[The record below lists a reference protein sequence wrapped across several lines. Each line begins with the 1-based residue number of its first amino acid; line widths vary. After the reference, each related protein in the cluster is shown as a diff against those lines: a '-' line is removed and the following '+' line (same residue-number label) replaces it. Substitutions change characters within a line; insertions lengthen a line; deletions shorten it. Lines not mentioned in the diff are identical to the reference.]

1 MSEGAPPN
9 LHRMSE
15 IGLILALGCAA
26 LSGVGLLCKHRGACD
41 APAVEMRSPLRSAGA
56 LFRSRWWAVG
66 FLLATV
72 GWGLH
77 VAALSMAPLSLV
89 QAVIAGGLA
98 LLAIPARR
106 WFGISIGARDL
117 IGLGLCAAGLSFLAL
132 TAGHGNEH
140 GSFTSETMLAF
151 EGGTLALVGLLMV
164 ASAHRR
170 LVSSGWILLAVAA
183 GASIGVS
190 DVALKA
196 LAETVPG
203 SPLSVLSPWTA
214 MAIVGGI
221 GGFLALAR
229 GLQLG
234 EPVAVIVAFSASA
247 TLAAITGGI
256 IVFGDPLGSDALEV
270 IARSS
275 AFVAVIVAAA
285 LLPMVPERARER
297 RAAPQPA
304 G

>member
-1 MSEGAPPN
+1 
-9 LHRMSE
+9 MSE
-15 IGLILALGCAA
+15 IGLILALGCAVF
-26 LSGVGLLCKHRGACD
+26 SGVALLCKHRGAVA
-41 APAVEMRSPLRSAGA
+41 APDVAMRSPLRSAAA
-56 LFRSRWWAVG
+56 LFRSRWWAIG
-66 FLLATV
+66 FLLATL

-98 LLAIPARR
+98 LLAVPARR
-106 WFGISIGARDL
+106 WFGLSVGRRDL

-132 TAGHGNEH
+132 TAGHGHAN
-140 GSFTSETMLAF
+140 GAFTDSTMLAF
-151 EGGTLALVGLLMV
+151 EGGTLALVGMLLV

-170 LVSSGWILLAVAA
+170 LVSRGWVLLAVAA
-183 GASIGVS
+183 GTSIGVS
-190 DVALKA
+190 DVAIKA
-196 LAETVPG
+196 LAVTVPS
-203 SPLSVLSPWTA
+203 SPLSLISPWTA

-256 IVFGDPLGSDALEV
+256 VVFGDPLGSDALDV
-270 IARSS
+270 IGRSL
-275 AFVAVIVAAA
+275 AFVAVIAAAA
-285 LLPMVPERARER
+285 LLPLVPKRATEARVT
-297 RAAPQPA
+297 PQPA
-304 G
+304 A

>member
-1 MSEGAPPN
+1 
-9 LHRMSE
+9 MSE

-26 LSGVGLLCKHRGACD
+26 LSGVALLCKHRGACD

-56 LFRSRWWAVG
+56 LFRSRWWAIG
-66 FLLATV
+66 FLLATA

-132 TAGHGNEH
+132 TAGHGSEH
-140 GSFTSETMLAF
+140 GSFTGSTMLAF
-151 EGGTLALVGLLMV
+151 EGGTLALVGVLLV

-170 LVSSGWILLAVAA
+170 LVGSGWILLAVAA

-203 SPLSVLSPWTA
+203 APLSVLSPWTA

-247 TLAAITGGI
+247 TLAAITGGV

-285 LLPMVPERARER
+285 LLPMVPERAREGR
-297 RAAPQPA
+297 VAPQPA